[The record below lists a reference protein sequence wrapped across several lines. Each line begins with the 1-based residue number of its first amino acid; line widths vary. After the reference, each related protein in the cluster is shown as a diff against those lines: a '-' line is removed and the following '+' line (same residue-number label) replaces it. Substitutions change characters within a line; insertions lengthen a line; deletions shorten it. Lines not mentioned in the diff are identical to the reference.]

1 MMMASRTPG
10 APRAKKEKIVVLVC
24 LRPLSK
30 REELAKEQVSWDCLG
45 DNTIIYKPPPHERSA
60 QSTSF
65 TFDKVFGPGS
75 TEAVYEEGVRN
86 VALSS
91 LMGIN
96 ATIFAY
102 GQSGSGKTYTMRRIM
117 EKAVDDI
124 YKHMTKTPE
133 REFAIKIS
141 GLEIYN
147 ENVRDLLNTE
157 SVGNL
162 KLLDDPEKGIVVE
175 KLVEEAASSHQHLRS
190 LIGICEAQREVGETA
205 LNENS
210 SRSHQIIRLTIEST
224 VRESLDC
231 RTSFVASLNFV
242 DLAGSERAPDTH
254 ADGVRLREGCHINLS
269 LMTLTNVIRKLS
281 AGKLSGHI
289 PYRDSKLTRI
299 LQHSLGGNARTAII
313 CTLSPAL
320 SHAEQSRNTLFFAT
334 QAKEVTN
341 DASVNTV
348 VSDKQL
354 VKHLQKQV
362 AKLEAELYTL
372 YPLRERIQQM
382 EMEMEDLRS
391 ERDLAQSQ
399 ADELRHKLEVQS
411 LYPLELPH
419 RSVDNYLSYTG
430 VLPTSFYAKELGDCD
445 TATNARTEHSIR
457 HSSTPPFVP
466 RCEVLKHEI
475 SSEQLLE
482 EPSRALKLEVLYK
495 SKLVIGGFRF
505 QDLGFRCLEYLFRP
519 QINSL
524 LLSTQAKGE
533 SNMVVSD
540 KKLVKRLQMEVLR
553 RETEVP
559 TVSREEDLGIQKVLN
574 QLELPHP
581 YVKKLIF
588 CIGVLPATFYAEE
601 LGGGDRARNTMIK
614 HSMRLS
620 SFPPFT
626 LNHEILRLEVLL
638 VQLGEGPSRAL
649 EIVLQKEVLENH
661 DRARNTMIRHPMRL
675 SSFAPFMLN
684 REILKLEVLLAQLG
698 EGPSRALE
706 IVLHKEVAWQG
717 LENQDAGET
726 FCNLQA
732 EIKET
737 HYTSSRP
744 KEFEVGSLVPVNKN
758 EIPRLHSQGSAIA
771 NLEEQFPKV
780 QYFTDKLVSLPCI
793 QLLALRFLE
802 DLFRPREVT
811 GDVLEQIKNEPVK
824 HNIVPLLGCWQEDEA
839 EVDGDFHLEP
849 GTSNAAPPDVSAV
862 EYDYISEHVFHV
874 KVEHP
879 ADRYEKKAISD
890 EAKEL
895 MDCHRETSDSSAFRN
910 GKIDVSVENR
920 DFLGFLCSNGGQLL
934 ICNTS
939 NCPLVFHQNFLDSDL
954 ICYKKGKYYCPICS
968 SSLAYENRLGEIE
981 EKLRRKA
988 VAFDEVFSGCTD
1000 GCTINEQVNAR
1011 NENGY
1016 DCDSQFDDAQVHN
1029 QFVGVEDN
1037 EIKEGTEFE
1046 VEDENNGGNSVSC
1059 RGEGTNEIIR
1069 GGSGHPCVSELLE
1082 LQQDEETAVEEN
1094 SGENEED
1101 EGGKR
1106 AFVEKEDE
1114 IENAELMQPESLE
1127 LPSNSIVLSD
1137 TESPL
1142 VHKRREDNEIK
1153 EGMKFEVEDENNDG
1167 DSVSCRGEGTNEV
1180 IRGDSEHPCV
1190 SELLELQQ
1198 DEETA
1203 VEENSDKNEEDEGG
1217 KKVFAE
1223 KEDEIENAELMQPES
1238 MEVPLNTIV
1247 LSDTES
1253 PVVHKRREDN
1263 EIKEGM
1269 KFEVE
1274 DENNDGDSVS
1284 CRDEGT
1290 NEVIRGDSEHPCVS
1304 ELLELQQ
1311 DEETAVEE
1319 NSDTN
1324 EADEGGKRVFAEK
1337 ENEIENAELMR
1348 PESLEMPSNTIVL
1361 SDTES
1366 PVVHK
1371 NHEKAPKSFTI
1382 VLSDSS
1388 ESDASDTWS
1397 PSMEPE
1403 VSDTRPPLLG
1413 EIQPKHKAQK
1423 TREFGNQPTS
1433 SNLPLPRRRRRMRL
1447 YWTREEEEKLKEL
1460 VNSFPTT
1467 GKYRCW
1473 KKILEN
1479 GRDVFHKDRTP
1490 NDLRNKWGKMRVK
1503 GNAEF

>member
-10 APRAKKEKIVVLVC
+10 TPRAKKEKIVVLVC

-45 DNTIIYKPPPHERSA
+45 DNTIVYKPPPHERSA

-124 YKHMTKTPE
+124 YNHMIKTPE

-175 KLVEEAASSHQHLRS
+175 KLVEEAANSHQHLRS

-372 YPLRERIQQM
+372 YPLREIIQQM

-391 ERDLAQSQ
+391 ERDLARSQ

-419 RSVDNYLSYTG
+419 HSVDNYLSYTG

-445 TATNARTEHSIR
+445 TATNARTKHSIR

-466 RCEVLKHEI
+466 RREVLKHEI
-475 SSEQLLE
+475 SSEQLSE

-505 QDLGFRCLEYLFRP
+505 QDLAFRCLEDLFRP

-559 TVSREEDLGIQKVLN
+559 TVSREEDLRIQKVLN

-620 SFPPFT
+620 SFAPFT

-649 EIVLQKEVLENH
+649 EIVIQKEVLENH
-661 DRARNTMIRHPMRL
+661 DRARNIMIRHPMRL

-732 EIKET
+732 EIKEM

-780 QYFTDKLVSLPCI
+780 QYFTDKLVSFPCI

-839 EVDGDFHLEP
+839 EVDGGFHLEP
-849 GTSNAAPPDVSAV
+849 GTSNAASPDVSAV
-862 EYDYISEHVFHV
+862 EYDHISEHVFHV

-895 MDCHRETSDSSAFRN
+895 MDCHRETSDSGAFRN
-910 GKIDVSVENR
+910 GKIDVSENR

-939 NCPLVFHQNFLDSDL
+939 NCPFVFHQNFLDSDL

-1000 GCTINEQVNAR
+1000 GCTINEQVNAQ

-1114 IENAELMQPESLE
+1114 IENAELMQPESME
-1127 LPSNSIVLSD
+1127 LPSNTIVLSD

-1180 IRGDSEHPCV
+1180 IRGDSEHPCI

-1223 KEDEIENAELMQPES
+1223 KEDKIENAELMQPES
-1238 MEVPLNTIV
+1238 MEVPSNTIV

-1253 PVVHKRREDN
+1253 P
-1263 EIKEGM
+1263 
-1269 KFEVE
+1269 
-1274 DENNDGDSVS
+1274 
-1284 CRDEGT
+1284 
-1290 NEVIRGDSEHPCVS
+1290 
-1304 ELLELQQ
+1304 
-1311 DEETAVEE
+1311 
-1319 NSDTN
+1319 
-1324 EADEGGKRVFAEK
+1324 
-1337 ENEIENAELMR
+1337 
-1348 PESLEMPSNTIVL
+1348 
-1361 SDTES
+1361 S

-1388 ESDASDTWS
+1388 ESDASDNWS

-1503 GNAEF
+1503 GYAEF

>member
-10 APRAKKEKIVVLVC
+10 TPRAKKEKIVVLVC

-45 DNTIIYKPPPHERSA
+45 DNTIVYKPPPHERSA

-124 YKHMTKTPE
+124 YNHMIKTPE

-391 ERDLAQSQ
+391 ERDLARSQ

-445 TATNARTEHSIR
+445 TATNARTKHSIR
-457 HSSTPPFVP
+457 HSATPPFMP
-466 RCEVLKHEI
+466 RREVLKHEI
-475 SSEQLLE
+475 SSEQLSE

-495 SKLVIGGFRF
+495 SKLVIGGFSF
-505 QDLGFRCLEYLFRP
+505 Q
-519 QINSL
+519 N
-524 LLSTQAKGE
+524 
-533 SNMVVSD
+533 
-540 KKLVKRLQMEVLR
+540 
-553 RETEVP
+553 
-559 TVSREEDLGIQKVLN
+559 
-574 QLELPHP
+574 
-581 YVKKLIF
+581 
-588 CIGVLPATFYAEE
+588 
-601 LGGGDRARNTMIK
+601 
-614 HSMRLS
+614 
-620 SFPPFT
+620 
-626 LNHEILRLEVLL
+626 
-638 VQLGEGPSRAL
+638 
-649 EIVLQKEVLENH
+649 
-661 DRARNTMIRHPMRL
+661 
-675 SSFAPFMLN
+675 
-684 REILKLEVLLAQLG
+684 LA
-698 EGPSRALE
+698 
-706 IVLHKEVAWQG
+706 
-717 LENQDAGET
+717 
-726 FCNLQA
+726 F
-732 EIKET
+732 
-737 HYTSSRP
+737 
-744 KEFEVGSLVPVNKN
+744 
-758 EIPRLHSQGSAIA
+758 
-771 NLEEQFPKV
+771 
-780 QYFTDKLVSLPCI
+780 
-793 QLLALRFLE
+793 RFLE

-839 EVDGDFHLEP
+839 EVDGGFHLEP
-849 GTSNAAPPDVSAV
+849 GTSNAASPDVSAV
-862 EYDYISEHVFHV
+862 EYDHISEHVFHV
-874 KVEHP
+874 QVEHP

-895 MDCHRETSDSSAFRN
+895 MDCHRETSDSGAFRN

-939 NCPLVFHQNFLDSDL
+939 NCPFVFHQNFLDSDL

-968 SSLAYENRLGEIE
+968 YSLAYENRLGEIE
-981 EKLRRKA
+981 EKLSRKA

-1000 GCTINEQVNAR
+1000 GCTVNEQMNAR

-1016 DCDSQFDDAQVHN
+1016 GCDCQFDDAQVHN

-1069 GGSGHPCVSELLE
+1069 AGSGHPCVSELLE

-1106 AFVEKEDE
+1106 VFVEKEDE
-1114 IENAELMQPESLE
+1114 IENAELMQPESME
-1127 LPSNSIVLSD
+1127 LPSNTIVLSD

-1153 EGMKFEVEDENNDG
+1153 EGMKFVEVEDENNDV
-1167 DSVSCRGEGTNEV
+1167 DTVSCRDEGTNEV

-1253 PVVHKRREDN
+1253 PVVHKRREYN

-1274 DENNDGDSVS
+1274 DENNDSDSVS
-1284 CRDEGT
+1284 CRGEGT

-1319 NSDTN
+1319 NSDKN
-1324 EADEGGKRVFAEK
+1324 EEDEGGKRVFAEK
-1337 ENEIENAELMR
+1337 ENEIKNAELMQ

-1413 EIQPKHKAQK
+1413 EIQPKHKGQK

-1433 SNLPLPRRRRRMRL
+1433 SNLPLPRTRRRMRL

>member
-1 MMMASRTPG
+1 MLSNNQHWILITTAAVEADTLLEAAEEVEDTPAPDSLVLEDNHRLHFAKSQGQAYIMMMASRTPG
-10 APRAKKEKIVVLVC
+10 TPRAKKEKIVVLVC

-45 DNTIIYKPPPHERSA
+45 DNTIVYKPPPHERST
-60 QSTSF
+60 QSASF

-102 GQSGSGKTYTMRRIM
+102 GQSGSGKTYTMKGIM

-124 YKHMTKTPE
+124 YNHITNTPE
-133 REFAIKIS
+133 REFGIKIS

-205 LNENS
+205 LNDNS

-242 DLAGSERAPDTH
+242 DLAGSERAPETH

-391 ERDLAQSQ
+391 ERDLAHSQ

-430 VLPTSFYAKELGDCD
+430 VLPISFYAKELGDCD
-445 TATNARTEHSIR
+445 TATNARTKHSIR
-457 HSSTPPFVP
+457 HSSTPPFMP
-466 RCEVLKHEI
+466 RREVLKHEI
-475 SSEQLLE
+475 SSEQLSE
-482 EPSRALKLEVLYK
+482 EPSRALKLKVLYK
-495 SKLVIGGFRF
+495 SKLVIPPCI
-505 QDLGFRCLEYLFRP
+505 QDLAFRCLEDLFRP

-533 SNMVVSD
+533 SNMVVPD

-559 TVSREEDLGIQKVLN
+559 TVSREEDLRIQKVLN

-588 CIGVLPATFYAEE
+588 CIGALP
-601 LGGGDRARNTMIK
+601 ARNTMIR

-620 SFPPFT
+620 SFAPFT

-638 VQLGEGPSRAL
+638 VQLGEGPCRAL
-649 EIVLQKEVLENH
+649 EIVLQKEVAMHGLENH
-661 DRARNTMIRHPMRL
+661 DRARNTMIRHPIRL

-706 IVLHKEVAWQG
+706 IVLQKEVAWQG

-771 NLEEQFPKV
+771 NLEEQFPNV
-780 QYFTDKLVSLPCI
+780 QYVTDKLVSLPCI

-811 GDVLEQIKNEPVK
+811 GDVLEQIKNEPLI
-824 HNIVPLLGCWQEDEA
+824 HNIVPLLGSWQEDEA
-839 EVDGDFHLEP
+839 EDDGGFHLEP
-849 GTSNAAPPDVSAV
+849 GTSIAAPPDVSAV
-862 EYDYISEHVFHV
+862 EYDYIGEHVFHV

-879 ADRYEKKAISD
+879 ADRYEKKTISD

-910 GKIDVSVENR
+910 GKIDVSVENC

-939 NCPLVFHQNFLDSDL
+939 NCPSVFHQNFESDL

-968 SSLAYENRLGEIE
+968 YSLAHENRLGEIE

-988 VAFDEVFSGCTD
+988 VAFEEVFSGCSD
-1000 GCTINEQVNAR
+1000 GYIVDEQVNAR
-1011 NENGY
+1011 NESGY
-1016 DCDSQFDDAQVHN
+1016 GCDSQFDDAQVHN
-1029 QFVGVEDN
+1029 QFVRVEDN

-1069 GGSGHPCVSELLE
+1069 GGSGHQCVSELLE
-1082 LQQDEETAVEEN
+1082 LQQDEETAVEE
-1094 SGENEED
+1094 S
-1101 EGGKR
+1101 
-1106 AFVEKEDE
+1106 
-1114 IENAELMQPESLE
+1114 
-1127 LPSNSIVLSD
+1127 
-1137 TESPL
+1137 
-1142 VHKRREDNEIK
+1142 
-1153 EGMKFEVEDENNDG
+1153 
-1167 DSVSCRGEGTNEV
+1167 
-1180 IRGDSEHPCV
+1180 
-1190 SELLELQQ
+1190 
-1198 DEETA
+1198 
-1203 VEENSDKNEEDEGG
+1203 SDKNEEDEDG
-1217 KKVFAE
+1217 KRVFAE
-1223 KEDEIENAELMQPES
+1223 KEDEIENAEFMQPES
-1238 MEVPLNTIV
+1238 MEVPSNTIF

-1274 DENNDGDSVS
+1274 DENNDGDSVN
-1284 CRDEGT
+1284 CRGEGT
-1290 NEVIRGDSEHPCVS
+1290 NKVIRGDSEHPCVS

-1319 NSDTN
+1319 NSDT
-1324 EADEGGKRVFAEK
+1324 DEEDDGKRVFAEK

-1388 ESDASDTWS
+1388 ESDASDTSS

-1403 VSDTRPPLLG
+1403 VSDTWSPLLG

-1423 TREFGNQPTS
+1423 TSESGNQPTR
-1433 SNLPLPRRRRRMRL
+1433 SNLPLPRRRRRLRL

-1467 GKYRCW
+1467 GKNRCW